1 MNRDD
6 VNTCLSVGVRGL
18 TIVGGLILALC
29 IAILLWA

>member
-6 VNTCLSVGVRGL
+6 VNTCLKVGSVGLNVL
-18 TIVGGLILALC
+18 FGLILALC